1 MLEIISFDASNKQ
14 LLSVSLHIRNMVF
27 VKEQGIDA
35 HLEFDEFDGVSKH
48 YLVYDKDIPIA
59 TGRWRKTSEGV
70 KLERY
75 AVIPSWRNQGIGQEL
90 LGDMLDDTLPL
101 ELKIYV
107 HAQIG
112 AVPFYKKNGFEIE
125 GKTFYEA
132 GILHNKMVYKFD

>member
-1 MLEIISFDASNKQ
+1 MLEIISFDASNRQ
-14 LLSVSLHIRNMVF
+14 LLSISLHIRNLVF

-35 HLEFDEFDGVSKH
+35 SLEFDLLDTESKH
-48 YLVYDKDIPIA
+48 YLVYNNETPIA
-59 TGRWRKTSEGV
+59 TGRWRKTKDGI

-75 AVIPSWRNQGIGQEL
+75 AVIPTWRNQGIGQEL

-101 ELKIYV
+101 QLEIYV

-125 GKTFYEA
+125 GQTFYEA
-132 GILHNKMVYKFD
+132 GILHNKMRYTLA